1 MYGMAKKQLVDVE
14 IMYKRIVKQF
24 SILQSYFQSQTLV
37 MRRNVTVCATKSMV
51 ALANFSFISEKRTF
65 AKFTATN

>member
-14 IMYKRIVKQF
+14 IMYKRVVKQF
-24 SILQSYFQSQTLV
+24 PILQSYFHSQTLV
-37 MRRNVTVCATKSMV
+37 MRKNVTMCATKTMV
-51 ALANFSFISEKRTF
+51 VLANFSFISDKRTF